1 MLSNESVRILKLRHY
16 AFGGQCGP
24 SAEKIAKTHLEVAQ
38 AADEIGVNNAS
49 FRFHHFVPQA
59 SAPMP
64 LLGAVA
70 ATTNHI
76 EVGTGVIDIRYENPL
91 YLAEEAA
98 SLYQISGGRVALG
111 VSRGAP
117 EVADRGWEAF
127 GYKGE
132 TPNGADVARA
142 HLEAFMAAVDG
153 NGFAT
158 AAPLDR
164 QYPKM
169 FHPGSALPVFPMA
182 PELRKHIFY
191 GSGTRT
197 SAEQAA
203 KDGLNLI
210 SSTLVSETT
219 AETLGEIQADQ
230 ISRYRAAWK
239 EAGHDWTPR
248 VSVSRSIFPIVD
260 GADMQLF
267 GMQAS
272 GSDQVGTLPDG
283 GASTFDRTYVAEP
296 DKLIEQL
303 KADAAVMS
311 ADTLLITIPTGMG
324 VDVNVKILDSFAT
337 HVAPAL
343 GWLPNREGP
352 ATGYLID

>member
-1 MLSNESVRILKLRHY
+1 M
-16 AFGGQCGP
+16 
-24 SAEKIAKTHLEVAQ
+24 
-38 AADEIGVNNAS
+38 
-49 FRFHHFVPQA
+49 
-59 SAPMP
+59 
-64 LLGAVA
+64 
-70 ATTNHI
+70 
-76 EVGTGVIDIRYENPL
+76 RYENPL

-132 TPNGADVARA
+132 APNGADVARA

-158 AAPLDR
+158 
-164 QYPKM
+164 
-169 FHPGSALPVFPMA
+169 
-182 PELRKHIFY
+182 
-191 GSGTRT
+191 T
-197 SAEQAA
+197 
-203 KDGLNLI
+203 
-210 SSTLVSETT
+210 
-219 AETLGEIQADQ
+219 ETLGEIQADQ

-248 VSVSRSIFPIVD
+248 VSVSRSVFPIVD

-272 GSDQVGTLPDG
+272 GSDQVGTLPDV
-283 GASTFDRTYVAEP
+283 GASTFGRTYAAEP
-296 DKLIEQL
+296 DKLIDQL

-311 ADTLLITIPTGMG
+311 ADTLLITIPAGMG
-324 VDVNVKILDSFAT
+324 VDDNVKILDNFAT
-337 HVAPAL
+337 HVAPPRWVGSRTAKAR
-343 GWLPNREGP
+343 LPAIPSPNSRRSQTLRFNVSSVCFE
-352 ATGYLID
+352 